1 MKLNNT
7 YMSQSNNWN
16 KAGISLPS
24 FDRNVMVEKTASS
37 PEWIH
42 FGAGNIF
49 RGFIADL
56 YQTLLTEGKASTGIL
71 AVEAFDGEIIEKT
84 YAPFD
89 NLTLLAIMR
98 GDGSFEKR
106 IVASVAEGIAL
117 TKESYQ
123 RLQGIFQ
130 SPSLQMA
137 SFTITEKGYSIYD
150 INGNLPD
157 YIRQDIDNGPGRAR
171 TAMGVVCGLMY
182 NRYKSGEYPI
192 ALVSMDNCSHNGD
205 KLRESLLTIAGE
217 WEKKGMVDSGFSVY
231 LNNRKKTGFPLSM
244 IDKITPNPSSVV
256 KEMFINDGVEDME
269 IIRTANGSCVA
280 PFVNAEKAQYLVIE
294 DWFPNGRPA
303 LEETGVYFTQ
313 RETVDRV
320 EKMKVCTC
328 LNPLHTA
335 LAIFGCLLGFTSIS
349 AEMQD
354 DDLRTLVNRIG
365 REEGLPVVVD
375 PGIIRPVDFLDV
387 VLDERFPNPN
397 VPDTP
402 QRIASDTSQKVG
414 IRFGETIK
422 AYRDRSDLDPK
433 TLTLIPL
440 VIAAWCRYLLASD
453 DEWNPMVCSPDPML
467 EELSASLKEITLGKD
482 ADIHSALLPILSN
495 KKLFGVDLY
504 EVELG
509 EKVESFFK
517 KMIAEKKAVRKVLH
531 NTLKSYVSV

>member
-1 MKLNNT
+1 MKLNNS
-7 YMSQSNNWN
+7 YMSQSKDWD

-24 FDRNVMVEKTASS
+24 FDRKAIIEKTASS

-56 YQTLLTEGKASTGIL
+56 QQTLLNKRKASTGIL

-89 NLTLLAIMR
+89 NLTLLAVMH
-98 GDGSFEKR
+98 GNGSFEKR

-117 TKESYQ
+117 TTNSRQHLQ
-123 RLQGIFQ
+123 RIFQ

-137 SFTITEKGYSIYD
+137 SFTITEKGYSIHD
-150 INGNLPD
+150 INGNLLD

-182 NRYKSGEYPI
+182 SRYKSGEYPI

-217 WEKKGMVDSGFSVY
+217 WEKRGMVDSGFSVY
-231 LNNRKKTGFPLSM
+231 LNNRKKIGFPLSM

-256 KEMFINDGVEDME
+256 KEMLTNDGVKGME
-269 IIRTANGSCVA
+269 IIHTTKGSCVA

-365 REEGLPVVVD
+365 REESLPVVVD

-387 VLDERFPNPN
+387 VLNERFPNPN

-440 VIAAWCRYLLASD
+440 VIAAWCRYLLARD

-467 EELSASLKEITLGKD
+467 EELSASLKEITLGRN

-504 EVELG
+504 EVGLG
-509 EKVESFFK
+509 ETVESFFK
-517 KMIAEKKAVRKVLH
+517 RMIAEKKAVRMVLH
-531 NTLKSYVSV
+531 NTLKPLA